1 MSQGKTSS
9 EKLLKSTKMSHID
22 NGPVLNQ
29 QQMLEEMMEKAALIE
44 LLNENMMRSLREMNE
59 RLDRIADRQAMQA
72 DVVEEILNVLDG
84 PRRILRS
91 G

>member
-1 MSQGKTSS
+1 
-9 EKLLKSTKMSHID
+9 MSHID